1 MDFSGF
7 QGEKATAGIVKG
19 NSTIDAA
26 WHYTLNGA
34 DIGKLKT
41 RSVMIAMATLRVVGG
56 RALQGAVE
64 VSGSKNAALALLPAA
79 LLCRGSVTFHRVPD
93 ITDVHVLLS
102 ILQDLS
108 VTVNFERE
116 VVHID
121 TTQLTPCPL
130 PNGSVAQIRA
140 SIYLAGVLLTR
151 FGEVTI
157 GLPGGC
163 PLNRQVDFHLDAF
176 RRMAAEVTLDGEIIR
191 AVCTKGRLQGAVIM
205 LDPRWRSVGT
215 TVNILLA
222 ASLAEGTTVIK
233 NAAMEPE
240 VVSCARYL
248 KKMGARISGEGTT
261 TVVIEGVSELHPAD
275 WTVIPDRMEA
285 GTLLLA
291 GAVTG
296 GKVTTVGV
304 PKGWLK
310 PFLQKMV
317 EAGAEVETGDDRI
330 AVTALRRPRAIAVM
344 TEPFPGF
351 PTDLQPPMG
360 AFLARCDGV
369 SLIVETIHRDRL
381 LYLQELAKL
390 GAKVVVEAAMNPQRL
405 PCLAWLTGVERLCGG
420 EVEAQDLRA
429 GAALLL
435 AGLGT
440 EGETVI
446 HRAEKIQRGYAHF
459 TEKLT
464 ALGASVQMTEELME
478 RVREHAVAEFGY

>member
-1 MDFSGF
+1 
-7 QGEKATAGIVKG
+7 
-19 NSTIDAA
+19 
-26 WHYTLNGA
+26 
-34 DIGKLKT
+34 
-41 RSVMIAMATLRVVGG
+41 MIAMATLRVVGG

-79 LLCRGSVTFHRVPD
+79 LLCRGSVTFHHVPD
-93 ITDVHVLLS
+93 ITDVHILLDIFRTLNVEVTFDGEVLCM
-102 ILQDLS
+102 
-108 VTVNFERE
+108 
-116 VVHID
+116 D
-121 TTQLTPCPL
+121 TTHLTPCPL

-176 RRMAAEVTLDGEIIR
+176 HRMGAEVTLDGEIIR
-191 AVCTKGRLQGAVIM
+191 AVCPKGRLKGAVIV

-222 ASLAEGTTVIK
+222 ASLADGTTVIK

-240 VVSCARYL
+240 VVACARYL
-248 KKMGARISGEGTT
+248 KMMGAHIRGEGTT
-261 TVVIEGVSELHPAD
+261 TVTIEGVSELHPAD
-275 WTVIPDRMEA
+275 GTVIPDRMEA

-296 GKVTTVGV
+296 GKVTSIGV
-304 PKGWLK
+304 PTEWLK
-310 PFLQKMV
+310 SFLQKLV
-317 EAGAEVETGDDRI
+317 EAGAEVDAEDDRI
-330 AVTALRRPRAIAVM
+330 TVTAPHRPRAITLM

-390 GAKVVVEAAMNPQRL
+390 GAQVVVGTTISPRQL
-405 PCLAWLTGVERLCGG
+405 PCLAWLTGVERLRGS
-420 EVEAQDLRA
+420 EVEAHDLRA

-435 AGLGT
+435 AGLGAD
-440 EGETVI
+440 GETVI
-446 HRAEKIQRGYAHF
+446 RRAERIQRGYAHF
-459 TEKLT
+459 AQKLT
-464 ALGASVQMTEELME
+464 ALGAAVQMTEELEE
-478 RVREHAVAEFGY
+478 RVSDHAVAELGY